1 VYAQLRESLSGVA
14 APEKGGL
21 LRRVLG
27 EGVSRNVVNL
37 GLTSLFTDISSEMVS
52 TILPLY
58 LMFYLRLSPLEYG
71 FVDGLYQGA
80 SALVRVFGGYA
91 ADRWQ
96 RYKEVAGLGYA
107 VSAVC
112 KLGMLAVGPAWTVL
126 AAIVLVD
133 RTGKGIRT
141 APRDALI
148 SLSTDRRSLG
158 LAFGVHRALDTCG
171 AMLGPLIAFAVLSA
185 LPNAFDL
192 IFIASFCAAL
202 VGLGVLGLFVENH
215 APRAAASRPRAAA
228 SRARPIAWREA
239 FGLLRGPGFRGLVV
253 AGSLLSVATMSDGFV
268 YLVLQRRLTFTAS
281 FIPLLYVITA
291 LFYLLLAVPAGRLAD
306 RFGRART
313 FIGGYVLL
321 VLVYIALLLPTL
333 GPLELFAALLLFGA
347 YYAATDGVLMALA
360 SEVLSPDLRTSGM
373 ALLTTATGIARLV
386 ASLAFGAIWTWWG
399 AEVAATVFLV
409 ALVGALAGA
418 GATLAR
424 RGPRVPEHAETI
436 AAG

>member
-1 VYAQLRESLSGVA
+1 MHCSTVYAQLRESFSGMSAPSSGSLSRRLLGRGVN
-14 APEKGGL
+14 
-21 LRRVLG
+21 
-27 EGVSRNVVNL
+27 RNVLHL

-80 SALVRVFGGYA
+80 SAIVRVFGGYA

-107 VSAVC
+107 LSAVC

-171 AMLGPLIAFAVLSA
+171 AMLGPLIAFAVLTV

-192 IFIASFCAAL
+192 VFIASFCAAVL
-202 VGLGVLGLFVENH
+202 GVGVLGLFVEN
-215 APRAAASRPRAAA
+215 
-228 SRARPIAWREA
+228 
-239 FGLLRGPGFRGLVV
+239 
-253 AGSLLSVATMSDGFV
+253 
-268 YLVLQRRLTFTAS
+268 
-281 FIPLLYVITA
+281 
-291 LFYLLLAVPAGRLAD
+291 
-306 RFGRART
+306 
-313 FIGGYVLL
+313 
-321 VLVYIALLLPTL
+321 
-333 GPLELFAALLLFGA
+333 
-347 YYAATDGVLMALA
+347 
-360 SEVLSPDLRTSGM
+360 
-373 ALLTTATGIARLV
+373 
-386 ASLAFGAIWTWWG
+386 
-399 AEVAATVFLV
+399 
-409 ALVGALAGA
+409 
-418 GATLAR
+418 
-424 RGPRVPEHAETI
+424 RVPQVAV
-436 AAG
+436 